1 MSKGT
6 IPSDG
11 TPRRPQKTTPLPI
24 RPMEVSE
31 YYATETEDRVAVPSS
46 VAKLEFYDILK
57 MGHLKSV
64 DVVVL
69 IVAGTGDGIAQPTTW
84 INALRS
90 SAGRLALQIYSPFKK
105 IHRRLR
111 PYRFPQPPGLPHI
124 RWGSLEYV
132 RVVMAMF
139 ERALLLFDNALHFF
153 VVNGTSVML
162 VDGPGLLRA
171 ATETSFF
178 RMSHLGID
186 GHLPINGEDFPRLA
200 QVPRP
205 LFGPHLVPY
214 LGPYLDLHSPLSN
227 PRRRRLPGAG
237 GAAAG
242 VLGPA
247 ERPTPHP
254 TRPAR
259 DGARV
264 AKQRV
269 VVQTTQLLVPRG
281 PAHGGMAR

>member
-6 IPSDG
+6 IPSPSDG
-11 TPRRPQKTTPLPI
+11 TPRRPQKTTPSPI
-24 RPMEVSE
+24 RPTEVSE
-31 YYATETEDRVAVPSS
+31 YYATETDDRVAVPSS

-124 RWGSLEYV
+124 QWGSLEYV

-200 QVPRP
+200 QVATPIWPPPRP
-205 LFGPHLVPY
+205 L
-214 LGPYLDLHSPLSN
+214 SRPLSN

-247 ERPTPHP
+247 KRPAPHP

-264 AKQRV
+264 AEQRGTV
-269 VVQTTQLLVPRG
+269 PNTQRLVPRG
-281 PAHGGMAR
+281 PAHGGVAR